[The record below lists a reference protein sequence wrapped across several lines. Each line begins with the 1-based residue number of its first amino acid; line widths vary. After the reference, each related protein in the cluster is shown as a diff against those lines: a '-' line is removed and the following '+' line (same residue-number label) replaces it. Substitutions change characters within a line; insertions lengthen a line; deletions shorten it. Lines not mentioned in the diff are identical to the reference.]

1 MSQILKTH
9 YLAYSAVGSVA
20 QTGQILE
27 RLSDVAYLVEV
38 KTQHGEDVDAFFR
51 VAALSEIASWRLYS
65 KEYKM
70 TYAVDQITDAYN
82 ARVEAEKQ
90 AADKA
95 EAEAVNDKAN
105 DIKPEQ
111 N

>member
-27 RLSDVAYLVEV
+27 RLSDVAYLVKV
-38 KTQHGEDVDAFFR
+38 DTQHGVDVDTFLR
-51 VAALSEIASWRLYS
+51 VASLTEIATWRLYD
-65 KEYKM
+65 KQYRM
-70 TYAVDQITDAYN
+70 TAAVDEITDAYN
-82 ARVEAEKQ
+82 ARVAAEKE

-95 EAEAVNDKAN
+95 AAEAVNDAAN
-105 DIKPEQ
+105 EVKPEQ

>member
-9 YLAYSAVGSVA
+9 YLCYSAVGSVA

-38 KTQHGEDVDAFFR
+38 KTQHGLDVDHFLR
-51 VAALSEIASWRLYS
+51 VASLSEIASWRLYAKS
-65 KEYKM
+65 YHMES
-70 TYAVDQITDAYN
+70 AVGEITDAYN
-82 ARVEAEKQ
+82 ARVEAEKE

-95 EAEAVNDKAN
+95 AAEAVNDKAN